1 MQIDLRSDTVT
12 LPTPEM
18 LEAMMNAKV
27 GDDVFGED
35 ATINQLENLAAEM
48 FGKEAGIF
56 CPSGTMTNQIAIK
69 IHTNPPGEVICDE
82 LSHIYQYEGG
92 GIGFNSGLATKLISG
107 DRGRLTADQVLAAIN
122 PDDVH
127 KPESQ
132 LVSLENTMNRGGGSI
147 YSLTDINEIAALCK
161 AKGLKFHLDGARI
174 FNAIVESDYTAK
186 DIGNAFDTVSICLSK
201 GLGAPV
207 GSLLVGSKKDIK
219 KARQIRKILGGGMRQ
234 AGFIAAAGI
243 YALENNVERL
253 KEDHKRAKLL
263 GEALQNLSFVDS
275 LMPMDTNIVVAN
287 INAKYVHSDIIE
299 KLKQKGILTIAF
311 GPQQIRMVTHLNFTD
326 DMLEKTIHILKN
338 L

>member
-1 MQIDLRSDTVT
+1 MLIDLRSDTVT
-12 LPTPEM
+12 LPSPEM
-18 LEAMMNAKV
+18 LEAMMSAKV

-35 ATINQLENLAAEM
+35 ETINQLESLAAEM

-69 IHTNPPGEVICDE
+69 IHTNSPGEVICDE

-92 GIGFNSGLATKLISG
+92 GIGFNSGLATKLIKG
-107 DRGRLTADQVLAAIN
+107 DRGRLTANQISAAIN
-122 PDDVH
+122 PDDIH

-147 YSLTDINEIAALCK
+147 YSLADMQEIAALCK
-161 AKGLKFHLDGARI
+161 EKGLKFHLDGARI

-207 GSLLVGSKKDIK
+207 GSLLVGSKADIK
-219 KARQIRKILGGGMRQ
+219 KARQIRKIFGGGMRQ

-243 YALENNVERL
+243 YALENNIERL

-275 LMPMDTNIVVAN
+275 LMPIDTNIVVAN
-287 INAKYVHSDIIE
+287 INANYVHSDIIE
-299 KLKQKGILTIAF
+299 KLKQKDILTIAF

-326 DMLEKTIHILKN
+326 DMLEKTIDILKN